1 MEGKELNTS
10 MKLPPP
16 AVLGKLGTTKI
27 QELSGGWVPLSS
39 LWDDRPAAIVW
50 LRHYGCIFC
59 REQAAEL
66 RTISAEAEKLGNL
79 AIVSTGSVDHGR
91 DFAQDQGKGLRS
103 LVDSQRSTYKVLSFK
118 RGGMSS
124 LDPRVYLRGI
134 QAATKGF
141 MQGRT
146 RGDAMQ
152 QGGVLVVAA
161 GGQPVFF
168 QRSEFAGDHARLE
181 AILGALREAAEMSD
195 LPLPARAGVRG

>member
-1 MEGKELNTS
+1 MYYFRAMATASKISGVQSVPT
-10 MKLPPP
+10 
-16 AVLGKLGTTKI
+16 AVLSRLAATKV
-27 QELSGGWVPLSS
+27 QELSGDWIEMGS
-39 LWDDRPAAIVW
+39 LWSDRPAAIVW

-59 REQAAEL
+59 REQATEL
-66 RTISAEAEKLGNL
+66 RSIVDEAETMGTL

-91 DFAQDQGKGLRS
+91 DFEKTHGEGLRS
-103 LVDSQRSTYKVLSFK
+103 LVDSERKTYQVLSFR
-118 RGGMSS
+118 RGGRSS
-124 LDPRVYLRGI
+124 LDPRTYLRGI

-181 AILGALREAAEMSD
+181 QILSALRDAAEIAPRS
-195 LPLPARAGVRG
+195 AAS

>member
-1 MEGKELNTS
+1 MLSDTKTRPGE
-10 MKLPPP
+10 LPP
-16 AVLGKLGTTKI
+16 ASVLARLSGTEV
-27 QELSGGWVPLSS
+27 QELSGDWIELGSVWA
-39 LWDDRPAAIVW
+39 DRPAAIVW

-66 RTISAEAEKLGNL
+66 RTIVDEAEKLGRL
-79 AIVSTGSVDHGR
+79 AIISTGSLDHGR
-91 DFAQDQGKGLRS
+91 DFEKTHGEGLRS
-103 LVDSQRSTYKVLSFK
+103 LVDSARRTYKVLSFK

-161 GGQPVFF
+161 GGRPVFF
-168 QRSEFAGDHARLE
+168 QRSEFAGDHAHLE
-181 AILGALREAAEMSD
+181 DILGALREAAEIQPRLAAS
-195 LPLPARAGVRG
+195 

>member
-1 MEGKELNTS
+1 MEGKNVNTS

-16 AVLGKLGTTKI
+16 AVLSRLGATKV
-27 QELSGGWVPLSS
+27 QELSGEWVELGSV
-39 LWDDRPAAIVW
+39 WRERPAAIVW

-66 RTISAEAEKLGNL
+66 RTIATEAEELGTL

-91 DFAQDQGKGLRS
+91 DFEKTHGEGLRS
-103 LVDSQRSTYKVLSFK
+103 LVDSERKTYQVLSFK
-118 RGGMSS
+118 RGGWSS
-124 LDPRVYLRGI
+124 LDPRVYLRGV

-161 GGQPVFF
+161 GGEPVFF
-168 QRSEFAGDHARLE
+168 QRSEFAGDHATLE
-181 AILGALREAAEMSD
+181 QILSGLRRAAQIPALSQPAA
-195 LPLPARAGVRG
+195 AAVGR

>member
-1 MEGKELNTS
+1 MDDQSAMTS
-10 MKLPPP
+10 SQLPPP
-16 AVLGKLGTTKI
+16 AVLVKLGATKV
-27 QELSGGWVPLSS
+27 QELSGEWVPLGS
-39 LWDDRPAAIVW
+39 LWSERPAVIVW

-59 REQAAEL
+59 REQASEL
-66 RTISAEAEKLGNL
+66 RTIAEEAESLGNL

-91 DFAQDQGKGLRS
+91 DFASTHGEGLRS
-103 LVDSQRSTYKVLSFK
+103 LVDSARASYKVLSFK
-118 RGGMSS
+118 RGGRSS
-124 LDPRVYLRGI
+124 LDPRIYLRGI

-181 AILGALREAAEMSD
+181 QILSSLREAAEMPTRLVAS
-195 LPLPARAGVRG
+195 

>member
-1 MEGKELNTS
+1 MDDKRAMSSTG
-10 MKLPPP
+10 LPPP
-16 AVLGKLGTTKI
+16 SVLVKLGATRDR
-27 QELSGGWVPLSS
+27 ELSGDWVPLSS
-39 LWDDRPAAIVW
+39 LWSDRPAAIVW

-59 REQAAEL
+59 REQASEL
-66 RTISAEAEKLGNL
+66 RTIAAEAETLGNL
-79 AIVSTGSVDHGR
+79 AIVSTGSLEHGL
-91 DFAQDQGKGLRS
+91 DFARSHGEGLRS
-103 LVDSQRSTYKVLSFK
+103 LVDSDRSSYKVLSFK
-118 RGGMSS
+118 RGGRSS
-124 LDPRVYLRGI
+124 LDPRIYLRAI

-181 AILGALREAAEMSD
+181 EILGALREAAETPMRLVAS
-195 LPLPARAGVRG
+195 

>member
-1 MEGKELNTS
+1 MYYFGAMSGRDSNTS
-10 MKLPPP
+10 IQLPPA
-16 AVLGKLGTTKI
+16 AVLAKLGATEV
-27 QELSGGWVPLSS
+27 QELSGDWVPLSS
-39 LWDDRPAAIVW
+39 LWEDRPAAIVW

-66 RTISAEAEKLGNL
+66 GTIAAEAETLGNL

-91 DFAQDQGKGLRS
+91 DFAKHQGKGLRS
-103 LVDSQRSTYKVLSFK
+103 LVDSDRSTYKVLAFK
-118 RGGMSS
+118 RGGKSS
-124 LDPRVYLRGI
+124 LDPRIYLRGI
-134 QAATKGF
+134 QAATRGF

-161 GGQPVFF
+161 GGQPVYF

-181 AILGALREAAEMSD
+181 AILGALRQAAEI
-195 LPLPARAGVRG
+195 PVRSVAS